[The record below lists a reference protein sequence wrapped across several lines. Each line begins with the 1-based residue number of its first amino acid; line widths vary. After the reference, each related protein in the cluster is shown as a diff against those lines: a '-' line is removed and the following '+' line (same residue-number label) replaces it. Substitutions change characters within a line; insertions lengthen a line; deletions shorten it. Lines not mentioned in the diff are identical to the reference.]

1 VNKEQRLAMIA
12 AACRKVQGELPKHAP
27 ATLAFKAKLQ
37 KKSRKTKKNATAD
50 KRSIK
55 GLEAF
60 EESFMYDDE
69 KTIQRVWRDSGI
81 VESYSNTTRFDNEWN

>member
-27 ATLAFKAKLQ
+27 ATSAFKAKLQ
-37 KKSRKTKKNATAD
+37 KKARKTKKNATES
-50 KRSIK
+50 KKSIK

-69 KTIQRVWRDSGI
+69 KTINRVWRDSG
-81 VESYSNTTRFDNEWN
+81 VVDSYANTTRFDNEWN